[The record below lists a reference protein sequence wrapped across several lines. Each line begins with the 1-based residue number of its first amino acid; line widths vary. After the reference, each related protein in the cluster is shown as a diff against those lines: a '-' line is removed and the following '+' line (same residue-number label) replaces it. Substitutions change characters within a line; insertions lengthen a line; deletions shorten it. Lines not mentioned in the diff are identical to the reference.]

1 MTQQDVLQRKELVR
15 LEGGELWHCLYR
27 DLNDGSLLIYAQP
40 YDPENIRVGL
50 QTIVITL
57 LMSVLFIILIS
68 YVIFAQKYVRDRIL
82 SDRLKNKYLPGSLR
96 VRAFAAGL
104 AGAVVVFIAAVLIQA
119 VTVLHTETLEGR
131 QTVQILFENS

>member
-1 MTQQDVLQRKELVR
+1 M
-15 LEGGELWHCLYR
+15 WHCLYR